1 MERKTDRNAL
11 QAGYRLHW
19 YELNKTLGRGCFG
32 ITYLARDLNLA
43 QPVAIKEYLPIELA
57 LRDVDLSVC
66 PLSEHSSEA
75 YQQGLQRFIREAR
88 TLARFDH
95 PNIVRVLSVFE
106 ENRTAYMVMS
116 YEDGESLDNLLSQGK
131 RFSEAELKSIVLPI
145 LEGLANVHRGGF
157 IHRDIKPA
165 NIFIRKRDGSPVLL
179 DFGSARKPVH
189 GDARSL
195 TSVVSPGYAPFEQY
209 SGSAEKQG
217 PWTDIYG
224 LGATLYRAVVGV
236 SPTDAIARS
245 EALLKTSRD
254 SVVNASEAAAG
265 GYYSRKFLQAIDHA
279 IRFDERE
286 RPKSVTQ
293 WALELKG
300 HDPQETDSELPQIT
314 NPDAKTEAPTLV
326 VSAGLSEARP
336 FRPIHVTLALLLAAG
351 AAGTAWHYG
360 LVEIPKRPA
369 AFSKPRLAEKSLP
382 VDTPVISTNPV
393 DPRPAQKATSAVT
406 VRPPSRDERVAELL
420 SLARRDL
427 DELRLTSPKEGNA
440 LEHYRAVL
448 DLDPKNPA
456 ASKGIQDVL
465 EKYLSMANTAI
476 DKGAVLAAERYLAKA
491 AQIDPTADA
500 LTQSRQ
506 RLDVVK
512 NTLLRRTLPHPV
524 APAPEAPR
532 SSAEPPAQDITHLLA
547 RASNAL
553 DSGRLFGPPGDNA
566 VELYRRAKQL
576 YPQSGAVKKGLV
588 DLGNKLLDLADQAS
602 YSGNFEQAEAYLDEA
617 EALLPHKPEIQ
628 SARWYVVERRA
639 SRERAAAR
647 EKTYHGRGQGDR
659 L

>member
-11 QAGYRLHW
+11 QTGYRLHW
-19 YELNKTLGRGCFG
+19 YELNETLGRGCFG

-43 QPVAIKEYLPIELA
+43 QLVAIKEYLPVELA
-57 LRDVDLSVC
+57 LRDIDLSVC

-75 YQQGLQRFIREAR
+75 YHQGLQRFIREAR
-88 TLARFDH
+88 TLARFNH

-145 LEGLANVHRGGF
+145 LEGLTDVHRGGF

-179 DFGSARKPVH
+179 DFGSARQTLP
-189 GDARSL
+189 GDTRSL

-209 SGSAEKQG
+209 SGNGEKQG

-236 SPTDAIARS
+236 SPTDALARS

-254 SVVNASEAAAG
+254 SVVSATEAAGG

-286 RPKSVTQ
+286 RPKTVTQ
-293 WALELKG
+293 WACALRG
-300 HDPQETDSELPQIT
+300 QDNPQETLSELPRIT
-314 NPDAKTEAPTLV
+314 NPDAKMEALTLV
-326 VSAGLSEARP
+326 VTSGASESKARP
-336 FRPIHVTLALLLAAG
+336 FSRVALVLLLAGAAG
-351 AAGTAWHYG
+351 AAWHYD
-360 LVEIPKRPA
+360 LVEIQKRPSP
-369 AFSKPRLAEKSLP
+369 FSEPRIAEKSLP
-382 VDTPVISTNPV
+382 ADTPVTSTKPVNPQ
-393 DPRPAQKATSAVT
+393 PSQKAIKAIAAVT
-406 VRPPSRDERVAELL
+406 VQPPSREERVAELL

-427 DELRLTSPKEGNA
+427 DKLRLTSPKGDNA
-440 LEHYRAVL
+440 LERFRAVL
-448 DLDPKNPA
+448 DLDPKNLA
-456 ASKGIQDVL
+456 ANEGIQDVVQR
-465 EKYLSMANTAI
+465 YLTMAETAI
-476 DKGAVLAAERYLAKA
+476 DKGAVLEAERYLAKA
-491 AQIDPTADA
+491 AKIDPTAGG
-500 LTQSRQ
+500 LSRSRQ

-512 NTLLRRTLPHPV
+512 NTRRHHPLPHPV
-524 APAPEAPR
+524 APAPQAPHP
-532 SSAEPPAQDITHLLA
+532 SAEPPAEDITHLLT

-553 DSGRLFGPPGDNA
+553 ISGRLFGPPGDNA

-602 YSGNFEQAEAYLDEA
+602 YSGNFAQAEAYLDEA

-628 SARWYVVERRA
+628 SARWYVAERRA
-639 SRERAAAR
+639 
-647 EKTYHGRGQGDR
+647 
-659 L
+659 

>member
-1 MERKTDRNAL
+1 MDRKADRNAL
-11 QAGYRLHW
+11 QPGYRLHW

-43 QPVAIKEYLPIELA
+43 QLVAIKEYLPVELA

-66 PLSEHSSEA
+66 PLSEHLSGA

-106 ENRTAYMVMS
+106 ENGTAYMVMS
-116 YEDGESLDNLLSQGK
+116 YEEGESLDNLLSQGK
-131 RFSEAELKSIVLPI
+131 RFSEAGLKGIVLPI
-145 LEGLANVHRGGF
+145 LEGLADVHQSGF

-179 DFGSARKPVH
+179 DFGSARQTLQ
-189 GDARSL
+189 GETRSL

-209 SGSAEKQG
+209 SGNGENQG

-254 SVVNASEAAAG
+254 SVVSATEAAGG
-265 GYYSRKFLQAIDHA
+265 GYYSREFLGAIDHA

-293 WALELKG
+293 WVWELTG
-300 HDPQETDSELPQIT
+300 ECDPPETLSELPRIT
-314 NPDAKTEAPTLV
+314 NPDAKMEAPTLV
-326 VSAGLSEARP
+326 VTGGLLEPHTRS
-336 FRPIHVTLALLLAAG
+336 FNPIRAALVLLFAAG
-351 AAGTAWHYG
+351 GAGTAWHYG
-360 LVEIPKRPA
+360 LVETPKRDAVFSEAEIAGKTLPA
-369 AFSKPRLAEKSLP
+369 R
-382 VDTPVISTNPV
+382 TNPV
-393 DPRPAQKATSAVT
+393 KPRSEKKVSALAVQS
-406 VRPPSRDERVAELL
+406 PSTEERVAEL
-420 SLARRDL
+420 SRLARRDL
-427 DELRLTSPKEGNA
+427 HELRLTYPKGDNA
-440 LEHYRAVL
+440 LERFRAVL
-448 DLDPKNPA
+448 DLEPENA
-456 ASKGIQDVL
+456 AANEGIQHIVQR
-465 EKYLSMANTAI
+465 YLAMATTAM
-476 DKGAVLAAERYLAKA
+476 DKGAVLEAKRYLAKA
-491 AQIDPTADA
+491 AKIDPTAA
-500 LTQSRQ
+500 GLLGIQQ

-512 NTLLRRTLPHPV
+512 NSVRYRPLPRPIGSSPERLHP
-524 APAPEAPR
+524 
-532 SSAEPPAQDITHLLA
+532 SAEPPAEDITHLLT

-553 DSGRLFGPPGDNA
+553 SSGRLFGPPRENA

-576 YPQSGAVKKGLV
+576 DPQSGAVKKGLV
-588 DLGNKLLDLADQAS
+588 DLGNKLLELADQAS
-602 YSGNFEQAEAYLDEA
+602 YRGNFAQAEVYLDEA
-617 EALLPHKPEIQ
+617 EALLPHKPEIR
-628 SARWYVVERRA
+628 SARWYVAERRA
-639 SRERAAAR
+639 SRERAAVRAR
-647 EKTYHGRGQGDR
+647 AYQRRGQEDR

>member
-11 QAGYRLHW
+11 QTGYRIHW
-19 YELNKTLGRGCFG
+19 YELSQTLGRGCFG

-43 QPVAIKEYLPIELA
+43 QLVAIKEYLPVELA

-66 PLSEHSSEA
+66 PLSERSSEA

-88 TLARFDH
+88 TLARFNH
-95 PNIVRVLSVFE
+95 PSIVRVLSVFE

-145 LEGLANVHRGGF
+145 LEGLADVHRGGF

-179 DFGSARKPVH
+179 DFGSARQTLP
-189 GDARSL
+189 GDTRSL

-209 SGSAEKQG
+209 SGNGEKQG

-254 SVVNASEAAAG
+254 SVVSATEAAGG

-286 RPKSVTQ
+286 RPKRVTQ
-293 WALELKG
+293 WAQELRG
-300 HDPQETDSELPQIT
+300 QDNPQETLSELPRIT
-314 NPDAKTEAPTLV
+314 NPDAKIEAPTRV
-326 VSAGLSEARP
+326 MTAGASGSKARP
-336 FRPIHVTLALLLAAG
+336 SSPIRVALILLLAGAG
-351 AAGTAWHYG
+351 AAWHYD
-360 LVEIPKRPA
+360 LVEIPKRQPPFA
-369 AFSKPRLAEKSLP
+369 EPEIAEKRLP
-382 VDTPVISTNPV
+382 TDTPVISTNPGN
-393 DPRPAQKATSAVT
+393 PQPSREEISAVT
-406 VRPPSRDERVAELL
+406 VQPRSKAERVAELL
-420 SLARRDL
+420 SLARQDL
-427 DELRLTSPKEGNA
+427 DELRLSPKGDNA
-440 LEHYRAVL
+440 LELFRAAL
-448 DLDPKNPA
+448 DLDPKNPVA
-456 ASKGIQDVL
+456 IKGIQDVL
-465 EKYLSMANTAI
+465 QRYLTMAETAI
-476 DKGAVLAAERYLAKA
+476 DKGAVLEAERYLAKA
-491 AQIDPTADA
+491 AKIDPTADA
-500 LTQSRQ
+500 LLRSQ
-506 RLDVVK
+506 RRLGVVK
-512 NTLLRRTLPHPV
+512 NTLLRRTLPRPV
-524 APAPEAPR
+524 APAPQTPHP
-532 SSAEPPAQDITHLLA
+532 SAEPPAEDITHLLT

-553 DSGRLFGPPGDNA
+553 ISGRLFGPPGDNA

-576 YPQSGAVKKGLV
+576 YPQSGAVKRGLV

-602 YSGNFEQAEAYLDEA
+602 YSGNFAQAEAYLDEA

-639 SRERAAAR
+639 SRERAVAR
-647 EKTYHGRGQGDR
+647 EKTYQGRGQEDR